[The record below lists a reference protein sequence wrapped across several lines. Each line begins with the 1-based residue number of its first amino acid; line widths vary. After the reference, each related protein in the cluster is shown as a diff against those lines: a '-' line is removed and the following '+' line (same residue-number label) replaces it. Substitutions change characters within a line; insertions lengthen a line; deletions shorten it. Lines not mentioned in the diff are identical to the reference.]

1 LTDRWEEG
9 IYRRLLFLGGA
20 PLLVAVSQQGPPSA
34 SRLSVEL
41 RGRGAD
47 RPEAARTASRLVER
61 TLGASVNL
69 RPFYRLVRDD
79 ALLGPTVRAFR
90 GLHVAGWPDL
100 FETVVTAVLSQQV
113 NLPFA
118 YSIRNELV
126 RAFGRNARIDG
137 GTYYAFPTPKRL
149 ARETPTSLGGFR
161 LTRAKAETLHRLA
174 ERFASGALS
183 DEELGSL
190 PDEEVIDRLVA
201 LKGIGRWTAETSLLR
216 GLGRLDAFPA
226 ADLGVVK
233 YLALEL
239 LGRRAPASEA
249 TMRKFAERW
258 RPYRGLALVYAY
270 AELARRRASK
280 PARKR

>member
-149 ARETPTSLGGFR
+149 ARETPTPFTGWRSALPAAPYRTRNSARFRTRRSLIALSPSR
-161 LTRAKAETLHRLA
+161 
-174 ERFASGALS
+174 ASGA
-183 DEELGSL
+183 
-190 PDEEVIDRLVA
+190 
-201 LKGIGRWTAETSLLR
+201 
-216 GLGRLDAFPA
+216 
-226 ADLGVVK
+226 
-233 YLALEL
+233 
-239 LGRRAPASEA
+239 GRR
-249 TMRKFAERW
+249 R
-258 RPYRGLALVYAY
+258 RPF
-270 AELARRRASK
+270 
-280 PARKR
+280 